1 MPDLETPTVPPSPGL
16 RATPSIIGAATS
28 LPAPTLR
35 IQRFPPPNAF
45 RMKRIINEPDLAGCA
60 LCCRELSGVTDKQT
74 IVHVNRCWQRLKNK
88 AKVEKWFQNMEREEE
103 MEESSRTTRVIL
115 SDSGRKSPSGTLRAP
130 PSLSS
135 SVREALF
142 PPPEDVTKTICI
154 LCHSPLHHLSTL
166 DAFEHRLACLD
177 ALAPDTCPL
186 CHDHFSVIW
195 SKEFILWH
203 LHACQNDCYTS
214 PSAQEA
220 WANLISA
227 SAGRR
232 AVAVRLL
239 KRTYGPRKNRSH
251 HEQRH
256 SFRDKQNLG
265 KSGDALVYS
274 MPYTSLRRVEQI
286 IPPCP
291 FYSGVEIEVTT
302 VRHVEI
308 GSIDPMTVFLRH
320 SFSVAKLPQQLA
332 RVKYSPEKI
341 YKETISAVDP
351 KEIWSRLKF
360 TAPPPLPPPS
370 SPPRSRLAAPAASE
384 IADQFCVGF
393 LAKKERSVEA
403 AAANIF
409 PLFKD
414 AESRATTKGKFARK
428 FAALEDEEDEH
439 PRPKL
444 RRQSP
449 AIIEP
454 MADADDSN
462 ADDME
467 FMRSMDEFDALLNGL
482 NRTSPSDNN

>member
-16 RATPSIIGAATS
+16 RATPPIIGAATS

-60 LCCRELSGVTDKQT
+60 LCRRELSGVTDKQT
-74 IVHVNRCWQRLKNK
+74 IVHVNRCWQRLKNE
-88 AKVEKWFQNMEREEE
+88 AKVEKWFQKMEREEE
-103 MEESSRTTRVIL
+103 MEEN
-115 SDSGRKSPSGTLRAP
+115 
-130 PSLSS
+130 
-135 SVREALF
+135 
-142 PPPEDVTKTICI
+142 VTKTICI
-154 LCHSPLHHLSTL
+154 LCHSPLHHISTL

-256 SFRDKQNLG
+256 SFRDKRNLG
-265 KSGDALVYS
+265 KSGDAVVYS

-286 IPPCP
+286 TPRSP

-302 VRHVEI
+302 MRRVEI

-332 RVKYSPEKI
+332 RAKYSPEKV
-341 YKETISAVDP
+341 YKEIISAVDP
-351 KEIWSRLKF
+351 KEVWSRLKF
-360 TAPPPLPPPS
+360 TAPPPPPPPPS

-384 IADQFCVGF
+384 IAGQFRVGF

-403 AAANIF
+403 AAANVF

-414 AESRATTKGKFARK
+414 AESRATTKGRFARK

-439 PRPKL
+439 LRPKL

-454 MADADDSN
+454 MTDADD
-462 ADDME
+462 AKTDDME

-482 NRTSPSDNN
+482 NRTSPSGNN